1 MAEFPKLVITGK
13 GQALLAK
20 MLEGSGTVEFT
31 RISTS
36 SFTYADNQLEGLDSL
51 SSVEQTSLVSKITR
65 TNEVAVKVEAAFTN
79 TGLTRGYYIKALGL
93 YATGP
98 DGGEILYAVAREM
111 SGGCYMPAYN
121 GVTVSGAYVQL
132 VTTVGNAENVSLEVD
147 AAGVATVGDIQ
158 ELQRRIDDLE
168 AGASGNVPENLWLV
182 DDSTTARP
190 LSVVTENFSTYPAS
204 DVTQAYVADAHAV
217 GSLIDEDRSRIS
229 ELEKSTNNSNL
240 ALVTLPE
247 GGDISLGSEDGDVI
261 FVRRAV
267 EISGVVS
274 TLSSSNRQHITCVAH
289 IKNVTNLGI
298 LDLTV
303 TAYKDNDGNPRLN
316 YVLPSLYFNGKL
328 YSSSQITDLL
338 TITKL

>member
-1 MAEFPKLVITGK
+1 MAEFSKLVITGK

-20 MLEGSGTVEFT
+20 MIEGSGTVEFT

-36 SFTYADNQLEGLDSL
+36 SFTYEDNQLEGLETL
-51 SSVEQTSLVSKITR
+51 SGVEQTSFVSKTTR

-93 YATGP
+93 YATDP

-190 LSVVTENFSTYPAS
+190 LTIVTNDFSTCPAS
-204 DVTQAYVADAHAV
+204 DASHAYTADAHAV
-217 GSLIDEDRSRIS
+217 GILIDEDRNRIS
-229 ELEKSTNNSNL
+229 ELEKSTSNSNL

-247 GGDISLGSEDGDVI
+247 GESISLGSEDGDV
-261 FVRRAV
+261 VRVMRAV
-267 EISGVVS
+267 EVSGVVS
-274 TLSSSNRQHITCVAH
+274 TLSSSSRQHITCIAYV
-289 IKNVTNLGI
+289 KNVTNPGI

-316 YVLPSLYFNGKL
+316 YVLPSFYFNGKV
-328 YSSSQITDLL
+328 YTFSQITDML

>member
-1 MAEFPKLVITGK
+1 MAEFSKLVITGK

-79 TGLTRGYYIKALGL
+79 TGLTKGYYIKALGL
-93 YATGP
+93 YATDP
-98 DGGEILYAVAREM
+98 DEGEILYAVAREM

-229 ELEKSTNNSNL
+229 ELEKSTSNSNL

-247 GGDISLGSEDGDVI
+247 GGDISLSDNAGTTV
-261 FVRRAV
+261 FLKRAV
-267 EISGVVS
+267 EVSGIVS
-274 TLSSSNRQHITCVAH
+274 TLSSSNRQHITCMAF
-289 IKNVTNLGI
+289 IKNLSNPVI
-298 LDLTV
+298 LDLTIS
-303 TAYKDNDGNPRLN
+303 AYKDDDGNPRLN
-316 YVLPSLYFNGKL
+316 YVLPSLYLNGGL
-328 YSSSQITDLL
+328 YTSSQITELL